1 MLHCIASPANRESSE
16 VNPRI
21 FLREAESKD
30 STTMASIHPES
41 PGVGA
46 MGRIADN
53 GEYMLVVQEV
63 DDGQHA
69 VGEEPDANNPSE
81 HAAKGKVDPTVDEGQ
96 AVDDTPSTPDPR
108 SYDQA
113 RTPHRY
119 SKRQCKV
126 QQAEFRAMALLHL
139 NELYEFAAEELS
151 VLHLV
156 DRNPHSSTHEK
167 RVTKDLLN
175 LYHLDHFFVRPLTF
189 QFKCSFMEISS
200 PSEQR
205 PLHFVSHAWSTA
217 LCDTLSMLNW
227 HNKCH
232 NLTAS
237 TSFYW

>member
-1 MLHCIASPANRESSE
+1 M
-16 VNPRI
+16 V
-21 FLREAESKD
+21 
-30 STTMASIHPES
+30 
-41 PGVGA
+41 GVQPQFELPGA

-53 GEYMLVVQEV
+53 GEPMLVQEV
-63 DDGQHA
+63 DDDQHA

-81 HAAKGKVDPTVDEGQ
+81 HAAKGKVHPTVDEGQ

-113 RTPHRY
+113 RTPPRY

-151 VLHLV
+151 ALHLV
-156 DRNPHSSTHEK
+156 DRNPHSSTHAK

>member
-1 MLHCIASPANRESSE
+1 MGGVADNRE
-16 VNPRI
+16 P
-21 FLREAESKD
+21 
-30 STTMASIHPES
+30 
-41 PGVGA
+41 
-46 MGRIADN
+46 
-53 GEYMLVVQEV
+53 MLVVQEV
-63 DDGQHA
+63 DDDQHA
-69 VGEEPDANNPSE
+69 VGEEPDAANNGTPSDS
-81 HAAKGKVDPTVDEGQ
+81 AANKAETTKVDPTADEGQ

-175 LYHLDHFFVRPLTF
+175 MYLLCDLFVKPLTARF
-189 QFKCSFMEISS
+189 ECSFMEITAG
-200 PSEQR
+200 SEQR
-205 PLHFVSHAWSTA
+205 PLHFVSHAWATA

-227 HNKCH
+227 HAKCH
-232 NLTAS
+232 DLNAK
-237 TSFYW
+237 TSYYW